1 MDDIFCISENEHQ
14 ALTFLDFLNSQHPN
28 LNFTLEKEQMKQL
41 PFLDV
46 LSTRSNR
53 LITSVYRI
61 STFTGLVQNYNS
73 FVPHTYKKGL
83 LKTLTDRTFR
93 LNNTWN
99 GFHSDLEKLKVNLQK
114 NEYPQTMNHEQT

>member
-28 LNFTLEKEQMKQL
+28 LNFTLEKEHMKQL

-46 LSTRSNR
+46 LSTLSDR
-53 LITSVYRI
+53 LLTSVY
-61 STFTGLVQNYNS
+61 STFTGLGMV
-73 FVPHTYKKGL
+73 
-83 LKTLTDRTFR
+83 
-93 LNNTWN
+93 NTWN
-99 GFHSDLEKLKVNLQK
+99 GFHLDLEKLKVVLQK